1 MNKFKLLAMAAAVSA
16 GLLGSAGS
24 MAANQGPLGQTSQGD
39 FDITYVKGQQVRIW
53 GLKDFVFD
61 NSSADGL
68 TRSENICVFS
78 NGNNSSNQYKLTVT
92 SDNGD
97 AGDSGEYF
105 ILSDGA
111 DAPTTVNYSFVFKDS
126 NGASVWSTAD
136 DDSRDQ
142 VVEINAGL
150 LVDQPNPNED
160 CVATNATIDITI
172 PTAPTQTGV
181 YTDGITLLVEPE

>member
-1 MNKFKLLAMAAAVSA
+1 MKTFKTLALAAAVSA
-16 GLLGSAGS
+16 GLLSSAGV
-24 MAANQGPLGQTSQGD
+24 MAARQGELGATSDGD
-39 FDITYVKGQQVRIW
+39 FDILYVKGQQVRIW

-61 NSSADGL
+61 NSSAGGL
-68 TRSENICVFS
+68 TQSENICVFS

-97 AGDSGEYF
+97 AGDSDEYF
-105 ILSDGA
+105 KLSDGA
-111 DAPTTVNYSFVFKDS
+111 DVPTTVNYSFVFKDNS
-126 NGASVWSTAD
+126 GTSVWDTTSKNSAE
-136 DDSRDQ
+136 R
-142 VVEINAGL
+142 VIEINAGP
-150 LVDQPNPNED
+150 LVDQPNPNEE